1 MKAYLKKYLKLVKN
15 NINALQNSSRDFKAV
30 YEIMFGCPT
39 AIAAETGDGFR
50 IKEYTYGQVK
60 EMIERKSESLY
71 ARIGAT
77 HSYVALDMDN
87 CIEWIVAFWAIL
99 RSGNKPYLVN
109 RRHPLSLSTGIIN
122 TLNIKY
128 IIGKGTTSLPGE
140 FIDIDGVSGGTPF
153 EDCFEDEIA
162 LSTSATTLKQV
173 VCFYTGNE
181 ISNQV
186 LNAGPMFEENTS
198 IAVHVNGRLKQIAFL
213 PFYHV
218 FGLVAV
224 YFWHA
229 FYWNTMVFPKDMS
242 GDTLMRTCRAHEVTH
257 VFAVP
262 MLWHT
267 IEKQVLR
274 EINNRDEKT
283 RARFEKG
290 TELCLKLQNIN
301 PALGNWLS
309 RKLMTE
315 VTDKLFGPTVRYCIS
330 GGSYVKESTLRLF
343 SALGYPLHN
352 GYGMSEVGITSTE
365 LRDKPKDIMK
375 NSIGRPFAS
384 IEYRIDDNGV
394 LFVKGESTCKRM
406 LVNGEEKFI
415 DEWYNTGDIVDC
427 IDGYYFIRGRSGD
440 TVIGENGENINP
452 DVIEQAFD
460 IPDAVAFS
468 VIGLGEGSEEKLT
481 MIVRVNPYLNSV
493 RLTDMINSIYKT
505 NSSLPLPM
513 QVKDFYITY
522 DPIASETAI
531 KVGRQYL
538 RNALAMGKVNLIP
551 FAEVKGSET
560 AEFDRNSPLAQ
571 KVLSIA
577 EQVLGIEKERIG
589 ADTHVIH
596 ELGISSLQ
604 YFSLL
609 TELSKEFPYMD
620 YSDSNNYFYT
630 LREFCE
636 YIERQI

>member
-1 MKAYLKKYLKLVKN
+1 MSVMSNYLRLVNRNIKALEN
-15 NINALQNSSRDFKAV
+15 TSSDFKSI
-30 YEIMFGCPT
+30 YEIMFGAPEY
-39 AIAAETGDGFR
+39 IAAETSDGFR
-50 IKEYTYGQVK
+50 IREYTYGEVMG
-60 EMIERKSESLY
+60 MIEKMSESLY

-77 HSYVALDMDN
+77 HAYVALDMDN
-87 CIEWIVAFWAIL
+87 CVEWIVAFWAIL

-109 RRHPLSLSTGIIN
+109 RRHPITLSSGILT
-122 TLNIKY
+122 TLNVKY
-128 IIGKGTTSLPGE
+128 IVGKGSSNLPGE
-140 FIDIDGVSGGTPF
+140 FIDINSLPEGKAF

-173 VCFYTGNE
+173 VCFYTGKE
-181 ISNQV
+181 IGKQV

-198 IAVHVNGRLKQIAFL
+198 IAVHVNGRLKQVAFL

-229 FYWNTMVFPKDMS
+229 FYWNTMVFPKDPS
-242 GDTLMRTCRAHEVTH
+242 GETLLRTCRAHEVTH

-267 IEKQVLR
+267 IEKTIMR
-274 EINNRDEKT
+274 EINNKDEKT
-283 RARFEKG
+283 RKRFEKG
-290 TELCLKLQNIN
+290 AALCLKVQNIN
-301 PALGNWLS
+301 PKLGNWLS

-330 GGSYVKESTLRLF
+330 GGSYVKDSTLKLF
-343 SALGYPLHN
+343 ASIGYPLHN

-365 LRDKPKDIMK
+365 LRDKPKDLFK
-375 NSIGRPFAS
+375 NSIGKPFKS
-384 IEYRIDDNGV
+384 VQYKIDENGV

-406 LVNGEEKFI
+406 LVNGEEVLV

-427 IDGYYFIRGRSGD
+427 VDGYYYIRGRKGD
-440 TVIGENGENINP
+440 AVIGENGENINP
-452 DVIEQAFD
+452 DVIEQMFD
-460 IPDAVAFS
+460 LPDAMAFS
-468 VIGLGEGSEEKLT
+468 VIGLGEGSDEKLT
-481 MIVRVNPYLNSV
+481 MIVRVNPYLNSN
-493 RLTDMINSIYKT
+493 RLNDMMNKIYSV
-505 NSSLPLPM
+505 NDSLPMAM
-513 QVKDFYITY
+513 QIKEFYMTH

-538 RNALAMGKVNLIP
+538 RNVLAQGKVKLIP
-551 FAEVKGSET
+551 FSEVKCKESP
-560 AEFDRNSPLAQ
+560 EFDRTSALAT
-571 KVLSIA
+571 KVLDIA
-577 EQVLGIEKERIG
+577 ERVLGIERERIG

-620 YSDSNNYFYT
+620 YSNSNNYFYT